1 MSTSQTDEVFRALSD
16 PTRRAIV
23 DRLSLGTATVSDL
36 AEPFAMSLPA
46 IHQHL
51 QLLEGADLITTAK
64 EGRVRTCRLNAR
76 ALRAAEDWISRRRA
90 MWERRLDNLGEHLQR
105 QKQGEKP

>member
-1 MSTSQTDEVFRALSD
+1 MSTAEIDEVFRALSD

-23 DRLSLGTATVSDL
+23 DRLAVGSATVSDL
-36 AEPFAMSLPA
+36 AEPFQMSLPA
-46 IHQHL
+46 IYQHL

-64 EGRVRTCRLNAR
+64 EGRVRTCRLNTR
-76 ALRAAEDWISRRRA
+76 ALKAAEDWLSRRRA
-90 MWERRLDNLGEHLQR
+90 MWERRLDNLGAHLQR

>member
-1 MSTSQTDEVFRALSD
+1 MNSHIDNVFRALSD

-23 DRLSLGTATVSDL
+23 ERLSLGATSVSDL

-76 ALRAAEDWISRRRA
+76 ALRLAEDWIARRRA
-90 MWERRLDNLGEHLQR
+90 MWERRLDSLGDHLQR